1 MHSTRSQEKRELKDI
16 NSVSYYRGSMGNKN
30 GAKVIW
36 AIKRS
41 GVDKWFSQSTRNGGK
56 IIRGYGIMG
65 W

>member
-1 MHSTRSQEKRELKDI
+1 
-16 NSVSYYRGSMGNKN
+16 MGNKN

-41 GVDKWFSQSTRNGGK
+41 GVDKWFPQSTRNGGK